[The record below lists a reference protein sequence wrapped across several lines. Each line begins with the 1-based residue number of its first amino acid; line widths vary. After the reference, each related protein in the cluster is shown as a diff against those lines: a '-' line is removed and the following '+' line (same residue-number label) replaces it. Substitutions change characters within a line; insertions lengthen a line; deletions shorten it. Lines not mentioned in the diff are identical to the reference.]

1 MKRISV
7 CGETPGAQRAQV
19 MMQITNMPALLQPGS
34 SSGPCSPGTGWL
46 PGRFPRERE
55 QRRARQGSLLGHKPL
70 PHQRGRKST
79 CRPGV
84 LLYWDQEQGLFWAE
98 SLLVNLKPKSRN
110 LSTGGENGGG
120 ANGQLS
126 RNQPEALKQRSLG
139 EARPG

>member
-7 CGETPGAQRAQV
+7 CGKTPGAQRAQV

-46 PGRFPRERE
+46 PGRFPQERE

-79 CRPGV
+79 SKTWSSPQLKFSHSVFFTQHRSGRELGP
-84 LLYWDQEQGLFWAE
+84 EE
-98 SLLVNLKPKSRN
+98 SLSAYKQAKPINTRYKAKEKTS
-110 LSTGGENGGG
+110 STSD
-120 ANGQLS
+120 L
-126 RNQPEALKQRSLG
+126 
-139 EARPG
+139 